1 MNETC
6 PYCKAEEDAVIRGYG
21 LRVMWTCGTSRRNTS
36 GIVEQSTA
44 CKDRQIAALL
54 MIVGRLPKTADGV
67 PVVPGMRVW
76 TAPECED
83 DGDAMEH
90 DVTGLINFNACH
102 WCDGDGQ
109 EAFISSWD
117 DCHQDCDRAR
127 DTHKC
132 YSTREAAEQAKEGQG
147 EALATCPQCGADGPA
162 MTTRQF
168 YRHTGGGVIH
178 IIDGSACY
186 DRRLATLLTKFAAR
200 DTATEALVE
209 AIEHGQACINTIRAA
224 LALAAKQKEA

>member
-6 PYCKAEEDAVIRGYG
+6 PYCKAAPVFVRDTREVGGYRLG
-21 LRVMWTCGTSRRNTS
+21 RYKCGSIPMDN
-36 GIVEQSTA
+36 GKLSTTKA

-127 DTHKC
+127 DTNK
-132 YSTREAAEQAKEGQG
+132 
-147 EALATCPQCGADGPA
+147 
-162 MTTRQF
+162 
-168 YRHTGGGVIH
+168 
-178 IIDGSACY
+178 
-186 DRRLATLLTKFAAR
+186 
-200 DTATEALVE
+200 
-209 AIEHGQACINTIRAA
+209 
-224 LALAAKQKEA
+224 